1 MTDDSGSENGS
12 VEAPVNGIEPE
23 AKPAKRRNAFEDGG
37 GSDDDGGGGGGGRF
51 SKNAVR
57 KRSREFIHRQCR
69 LIVRNVS
76 YQITD
81 KKLREAFEK
90 FGTLEEVNILKRPDG
105 RLVGCAFLQYTK
117 KEESDKAIANMDGD
131 VFMGRKLEVK
141 YAMHKKGF
149 ERMKTEVKKEEEI
162 KEEEPEDE
170 DVQET
175 EIKEE
180 SEEEEE
186 ADGSD
191 QEEEEEDDD
200 EDEDE
205 EEVKSEPSDD
215 EDKKDIK
222 PPVVARQKNHTE
234 IEEGRTVF
242 LKNVPYDADESSL
255 KDVMSQFGIVERVL
269 INKERISGH
278 PKGTAFV
285 IFKLK
290 DSADMSRKQSYKLQ
304 VNNQFIEIVEALK
317 KKDIK
322 DKENQKNERH
332 GKDSRNLYLLKEG
345 LIMAGSPAAKDVSKT
360 DMAQRLRLEQKC
372 SQMLKNLSRFVARE
386 RLTIHN
392 LPEQYT
398 SNDLRKMVQ
407 KFTNQNPQECR
418 VMRENRPSFGN
429 PSGKSRGYGFL
440 SFKKHEIALEVLRK
454 LNNNPSV
461 FGKNTRPIVSFSVED
476 RKVHTIK
483 LQRLQKSKLNNPTY
497 QDKLEKLREKKKE
510 KFLRKKEQK
519 KTEREQMAIVPHAQ
533 PNDAHKHKPPTKPA
547 KKERKRK
554 LAESTEEFTG
564 EISRQGRVGIRSN
577 RKINFQADAH
587 MERLKEEKKDAR
599 KKRVKAEHERNR
611 QQKATRRVK
620 PKQTGLAELR
630 KEDQYFQQTV
640 GKYKDI
646 ISKAATA
653 AGKTTER
660 SKWYSA

>member
-1 MTDDSGSENGS
+1 MTDDSGSDSGS
-12 VEAPVNGIEPE
+12 VEAPVIDQE
-23 AKPAKRRNAFEDGG
+23 AKPAKRRNAFEGG
-37 GSDDDGGGGGGGRF
+37 GSDDDGGGGGGRF

-131 VFMGRKLEVK
+131 VFMGRKLE
-141 YAMHKKGF
+141 
-149 ERMKTEVKKEEEI
+149 
-162 KEEEPEDE
+162 
-170 DVQET
+170 
-175 EIKEE
+175 
-180 SEEEEE
+180 
-186 ADGSD
+186 
-191 QEEEEEDDD
+191 
-200 EDEDE
+200 
-205 EEVKSEPSDD
+205 SEPSDD

-554 LAESTEEFTG
+554 LAETTEEFTG

-611 QQKATRRVK
+611 QQKATRRVR

>member
-1 MTDDSGSENGS
+1 MTDDSGSEKGS
-12 VEAPVNGIEPE
+12 VEMSRNGIHQEPKAVKE
-23 AKPAKRRNAFEDGG
+23 KRRNAFED
-37 GSDDDGGGGGGGRF
+37 SDDGGGGQGGRIGF

-76 YQITD
+76 YQITE

-131 VFMGRKLEVK
+131 VFMGRKLEVR

-180 SEEEEE
+180 SEEEPEEE
-186 ADGSD
+186 ADASD
-191 QEEEEEDDD
+191 QDDDEEEDEDD
-200 EDEDE
+200 
-205 EEVKSEPSDD
+205 VKSEPSDD

-222 PPVVARQKNHTE
+222 PSVVARQKNHTE

-242 LKNVPYDADESSL
+242 LKNVPYDADESML
-255 KDVMSQFGIVERVL
+255 NEVMSQFGIVERVL

-322 DKENQKNERH
+322 DKENQKHEKH

-407 KFTNQNPQECR
+407 KFTNHNPQECR

-454 LNNNPSV
+454 LNNNPAV

-483 LQRLQKSKLNNPTY
+483 QQRLQKSKLNNPTY
-497 QDKLEKLREKKKE
+497 QEKLEKLREKKKE

-519 KTEREQMAIVPHAQ
+519 KTAREQMAIVPHA
-533 PNDAHKHKPPTKPA
+533 PSSETNRKPPAKPA

-554 LAESTEEFTG
+554 LLESTEEFTG
-564 EISRQGRVGIRSN
+564 EISRKGRMGIRSN
-577 RKINFQADAH
+577 RKINTQADAH
-587 MERLKEEKKDAR
+587 MERLKEEKKEAR

-611 QQKATRRVK
+611 QMKASRRVK
-620 PKQTGLAELR
+620 PKQTAGLAELR

-646 ISKAATA
+646 INKAAA
-653 AGKTTER
+653 ATGKTTER

>member
-1 MTDDSGSENGS
+1 MTDDTGSEHGS
-12 VEAPVNGIEPE
+12 AENEVQQ
-23 AKPAKRRNAFEDGG
+23 KPRNAFE
-37 GSDDDGGGGGGGRF
+37 DDGGGGGGGRF

-76 YQITD
+76 YQITE

-131 VFMGRKLEVK
+131 VFMGRKLEVR

-149 ERMKTEVKKEEEI
+149 ERMKTDVKKEEI
-162 KEEEPEDE
+162 KEEEVKEEDPDD

-186 ADGSD
+186 EDDASD
-191 QEEEEEDDD
+191 DEDDD
-200 EDEDE
+200 DEVEDDED
-205 EEVKSEPSDD
+205 VKSEPSDED

-222 PPVVARQKNHTE
+222 PPVTARQKNHNE

-242 LKNVPYDADESSL
+242 LKNVPYDADESTL

-290 DSADMSRKQSYKLQ
+290 DSADMSRKQSFKLQ

-322 DKENQKNERH
+322 DREKERHEKH

-407 KFTNQNPQECR
+407 KFTNHNPQECR

-461 FGKNTRPIVSFSVED
+461 FGKNSRPIVSFSVED

-483 LQRLQKSKLNNPTY
+483 QQRLQKSKLNNPTY
-497 QDKLEKLREKKKE
+497 QEKLEKLREKKKE

-519 KTEREQMAIVPHAQ
+519 KTAREQMAIVPYAPTLDHT
-533 PNDAHKHKPPTKPA
+533 NKKPLTKPA

-554 LAESTEEFTG
+554 LLETTEEFTG
-564 EISRQGRVGIRSN
+564 EISKKGKIGMRSN

-587 MERLKEEKKDAR
+587 MERLKEEKKEAR
-599 KKRVKAEHERNR
+599 KKRVKQEHERNR
-611 QQKATRRVK
+611 QLKASRRVK

-630 KEDQYFQQTV
+630 KEDQYFQQTF
-640 GKYKDI
+640 GKYKEI
-646 ISKAATA
+646 ISQAAA
-653 AGKTTER
+653 AASGKKER
-660 SKWYSA
+660 SKWYSS

>member
-1 MTDDSGSENGS
+1 MTDDTGSENGS
-12 VEAPVNGIEPE
+12 VENEVQQEMKQ
-23 AKPAKRRNAFEDGG
+23 KPRNAFED
-37 GSDDDGGGGGGGRF
+37 DGGGGGRF

-57 KRSREFIHRQCR
+57 KRSREFVHRQCR

-76 YQITD
+76 YQITE

-131 VFMGRKLEVK
+131 VFMGRKLEVR

-149 ERMKTEVKKEEEI
+149 ERMKTEVKEEEEVK
-162 KEEEPEDE
+162 KEDPDD

-180 SEEEEE
+180 SDKEEQEE
-186 ADGSD
+186 ADDASD
-191 QEEEEEDDD
+191 DEDDD
-200 EDEDE
+200 EVEDDED
-205 EEVKSEPSDD
+205 VKSEPSDED

-222 PPVVARQKNHTE
+222 PPVTARQKNHNE

-242 LKNVPYDADESSL
+242 LKNVPYDADESAL

-290 DSADMSRKQSYKLQ
+290 DSADMSRKQSFKLQ

-322 DKENQKNERH
+322 DREKERHEKH

-398 SNDLRKMVQ
+398 SNDMRKMVQ
-407 KFTNQNPQECR
+407 KFTNHNPQECR

-461 FGKNTRPIVSFSVED
+461 FGKNSRPIVSFSVED

-483 LQRLQKSKLNNPTY
+483 QQRLEKSKLNNPTY
-497 QDKLEKLREKKKE
+497 QEKLEKLREKKKE

-519 KTEREQMAIVPHAQ
+519 KTAREQMAIVPHA
-533 PNDAHKHKPPTKPA
+533 PTFDHANKKPLTKPA

-554 LAESTEEFTG
+554 LLETTEEFTG
-564 EISRQGRVGIRSN
+564 EISKKGKVGIRSN

-599 KKRVKAEHERNR
+599 KKRVKQEHERNR
-611 QQKATRRVK
+611 QLKASRRVK

-630 KEDQYFQQTV
+630 KEDQYFQQTF
-640 GKYKDI
+640 GKYKEI
-646 ISKAATA
+646 ISQAAS
-653 AGKTTER
+653 GKKER
-660 SKWYSA
+660 SKWYSS

>member
-1 MTDDSGSENGS
+1 MTDDSGSEHGS
-12 VEAPVNGIEPE
+12 AENEVQQKVKQ
-23 AKPAKRRNAFEDGG
+23 KPGNAFED
-37 GSDDDGGGGGGGRF
+37 DGGGGGGRF

-57 KRSREFIHRQCR
+57 KRSREFVHRQCR

-76 YQITD
+76 YQITE

-105 RLVGCAFLQYTK
+105 RLVGCAFLQFTK

-131 VFMGRKLEVK
+131 VFMGRKLEVR

-149 ERMKTEVKKEEEI
+149 ERMKTEVKEEVKEEV
-162 KEEEPEDE
+162 PDD

-180 SEEEEE
+180 SEEEK
-186 ADGSD
+186 
-191 QEEEEEDDD
+191 EDDASDD
-200 EDEDE
+200 EDEDDE
-205 EEVKSEPSDD
+205 DVKSEPSDED
-215 EDKKDIK
+215 EDKDIK
-222 PPVVARQKNHTE
+222 PPVTARQKNHNE

-242 LKNVPYDADESSL
+242 LKNVPYDADESAL

-290 DSADMSRKQSYKLQ
+290 DSADMSRKQSFKLQ

-322 DKENQKNERH
+322 DREKERHERH

-345 LIMAGSPAAKDVSKT
+345 LIMAGSPSAKDVSKT

-398 SNDLRKMVQ
+398 SNDMRKMVQ
-407 KFTNQNPQECR
+407 KFTNHNPQECR

-461 FGKNTRPIVSFSVED
+461 FGKNSRPIVSFSVED

-497 QDKLEKLREKKKE
+497 QEKLEKLREKKKE

-519 KTEREQMAIVPHAQ
+519 KTAREQMAIVPHA
-533 PNDAHKHKPPTKPA
+533 PIFDHANKKPLTKPA

-554 LAESTEEFTG
+554 LLETTEEFTG
-564 EISRQGRVGIRSN
+564 EISKKGKVGIRSN

-587 MERLKEEKKDAR
+587 MDRLKEEKKDAR
-599 KKRVKAEHERNR
+599 KKRVKQEHERNR
-611 QQKATRRVK
+611 QLKASRRVK

-630 KEDQYFQQTV
+630 KEDQYFQQTF
-640 GKYKDI
+640 GKYKEI
-646 ISKAATA
+646 ISQAAA
-653 AGKTTER
+653 SGKKEK
-660 SKWYSA
+660 SKWYSS

>member
-1 MTDDSGSENGS
+1 MTDDSGSDHGSGEPNG
-12 VEAPVNGIEPE
+12 VQQ
-23 AKPAKRRNAFEDGG
+23 KPRNAFE
-37 GSDDDGGGGGGGRF
+37 DDGGGGGGGRF

-76 YQITD
+76 YQITE

-131 VFMGRKLEVK
+131 VFMGRKLEVR

-149 ERMKTEVKKEEEI
+149 ERMKTEVKKEDV
-162 KEEEPEDE
+162 KEEEVKEEDPDD

-180 SEEEEE
+180 SDEEEE
-186 ADGSD
+186 AEDDGSD
-191 QEEEEEDDD
+191 EEDDD
-200 EDEDE
+200 EAEDD
-205 EEVKSEPSDD
+205 EEVKSEPSDED
-215 EDKKDIK
+215 EDKKDVK
-222 PPVVARQKNHTE
+222 PPVTARQKNHNE

-242 LKNVPYDADESSL
+242 LKNVPYDADESTL
-255 KDVMSQFGIVERVL
+255 KDVMSQFGIVDRVL

-290 DSADMSRKQSYKLQ
+290 DSADMSRKQSFKLQ

-322 DKENQKNERH
+322 DKEKERHEKH

-407 KFTNQNPQECR
+407 KFTNHNPQECR

-461 FGKNTRPIVSFSVED
+461 FGKNSRPIVSFSVED

-483 LQRLQKSKLNNPTY
+483 QQRLQKSKLNNPTY
-497 QDKLEKLREKKKE
+497 QEKLEKLREKKKE

-519 KTEREQMAIVPHAQ
+519 KAAREQSAIVPHA
-533 PNDAHKHKPPTKPA
+533 PTIDHTNKKPATKPA

-554 LAESTEEFTG
+554 LLETTEEFTG
-564 EISRQGRVGIRSN
+564 EISKKGKIGIRSN

-587 MERLKEEKKDAR
+587 MERLKEEKKQAR
-599 KKRVKAEHERNR
+599 KKRVKQEHERNR
-611 QQKATRRVK
+611 QLKASRRVK

-630 KEDQYFQQTV
+630 KEDQYFQQTF
-640 GKYKDI
+640 GKYKEI
-646 ISKAATA
+646 ISQAA
-653 AGKTTER
+653 AGKKER
-660 SKWYSA
+660 SKWYSS

>member
-1 MTDDSGSENGS
+1 MTDDLGSEAGSTEVANNGTDR
-12 VEAPVNGIEPE
+12 E
-23 AKPAKRRNAFEDGG
+23 AKPAKQQRRNAFEDD
-37 GSDDDGGGGGGGRF
+37 SDDGGGGGGGRF

-57 KRSREFIHRQCR
+57 KRSREFMHRQCR

-76 YQITD
+76 YKITE

-117 KEESDKAIANMDGD
+117 KEESDKAIADMDGD
-131 VFMGRKLEVK
+131 VFMGRKLEVR

-149 ERMKTEVKKEEEI
+149 ERMKTEVVKKEEEI
-162 KEEEPEDE
+162 KEEDPEDDE
-170 DVQET
+170 VQET

-180 SEEEEE
+180 SEEEDEE
-186 ADGSD
+186 ADGSED
-191 QEEEEEDDD
+191 DEEEDEV
-200 EDEDE
+200 EDED
-205 EEVKSEPSDD
+205 EVKSEPSDD

-222 PPVVARQKNHTE
+222 PPVVVRQKNHTE

-242 LKNVPYDADESSL
+242 LKNVPYDADESAL

-290 DSADMSRKQSYKLQ
+290 DSADMSRKQSFKLQ

-322 DKENQKNERH
+322 DRENQKHEKH

-345 LIMAGSPAAKDVSKT
+345 LVMAGSPAAKEVSKT

-407 KFTNQNPQECR
+407 KFTNHNPQECR

-461 FGKNTRPIVSFSVED
+461 FGKNARPIVSFSVED

-519 KTEREQMAIVPHAQ
+519 KTTLEQMAIVPHAQ
-533 PNDAHKHKPPTKPA
+533 PNHTNKLPAKPA
-547 KKERKRK
+547 KKERKRN
-554 LAESTEEFTG
+554 LLESTDEFTG
-564 EISRQGRVGIRSN
+564 EISRKGRMAIRSN
-577 RKINFQADAH
+577 RKINTQADAH
-587 MERLKEEKKDAR
+587 MERLKEEKKQAR
-599 KKRVKAEHERNR
+599 RKRVKAEHERNR
-611 QQKATRRVK
+611 QLKASRRVK
-620 PKQTGLAELR
+620 PKQTAGLAELR
-630 KEDQYFQQTV
+630 KEDRYFQQTV

-646 ISKAATA
+646 ISKAA
-653 AGKTTER
+653 AGKTAAR